1 MARGHQEE
9 SYFAAGCQQYR
20 KPPGLPLAREPACL
34 LPFPLPT
41 LLCCPLCNT
50 HLTLLNT
57 MSMSVLVTAFPSI
70 TPHSLHILEK
80 FFPVMSLPLA
90 AVLPYTANLRKAS
103 STAAILL
110 LWRKEVVREGA
121 DDHLQPLAT
130 HSCPTHLVCSKARG
144 TTHRYL
150 CTAAT
155 ATARVRTQCLGSR
168 QDRGRDSL
176 GSETRQRRAGGAA
189 RG

>member
-1 MARGHQEE
+1 MARGDQQE
-9 SYFAAGCQQYR
+9 SYFTIQESPRAAPCMR
-20 KPPGLPLAREPACL
+20 ACLPLAIPFSQSAVMSI
-34 LPFPLPT
+34 LPP
-41 LLCCPLCNT
+41 CNT

-57 MSMSVLVTAFPSI
+57 MSTSVLVTAFPSI

-90 AVLPYTANLRKAS
+90 AVLPYTANLWKAS

-121 DDHLQPLAT
+121 DGHLQLLVT
-130 HSCPTHLVCSKARG
+130 HSCPTHLVSSKSRG

-150 CTAAT
+150 STTAMET
-155 ATARVRTQCLGSR
+155 AQAVTHSAWDPGRFGAGTGWDLR
-168 QDRGRDSL
+168 QGK
-176 GSETRQRRAGGAA
+176 GGLEV
-189 RG
+189 